1 MQQNRPKISIIS
13 PSKNTGR
20 FAKETIESI
29 LAQTF
34 KNWEHIVV
42 DGVSTDETLDILK
55 QYPHIRWI
63 SEKDSGPDEA
73 FKKGLAMAQGE
84 YIMMCCISDGYLDK
98 NWFKKCVETL
108 DSRREI
114 SLVWGIDQ
122 NMLEDGTLD
131 TIVYNSWLEN
141 PPPSGKDYLYYW
153 LKNGTLFHER
163 DLCVRKKVMDI
174 CFPPLD
180 LQSIGQE
187 CGHLKFGFNFN
198 RLGFLPQFISAVAAY
213 GRLHSNNAG
222 QKQAITGEAEKRLKE
237 YFHDIEEYKKK
248 LIKGD
253 LTHCYRDGDDK
264 LLPGTFDL
272 RKYLQLDKRN
282 KFKEIV
288 ELFIPPIFFRLT
300 NKISAKY
307 RSYQNLKKLKMSVS
321 ADL

>member
-1 MQQNRPKISIIS
+1 MSNRPKISIIS

-108 DSRREI
+108 DSRPEI

-131 TIVYNSWLEN
+131 TIVFNSWFEN
-141 PPPSGKDYLYYW
+141 PPPSGTDYIYYW
-153 LKNGTLFHER
+153 LKNATLFHER
-163 DLCVRKKVMDI
+163 NFCVRKNVLME
-174 CFPPLD
+174 CFPPLNP
-180 LQSIGQE
+180 QKIGQE
-187 CGHLKFGFNFN
+187 QGHLAFAYNFN
-198 RLGFLPQFISAVAAY
+198 RLGYLPQLITSLAAY
-213 GRLHSNNAG
+213 GRLHSNAAS
-222 QKQAITGEAEKRLKE
+222 QKQAITGETEKRGRE
-237 YFHDIEEYKKK
+237 YLRAVNEYREK
-248 LIKGD
+248 LIKNEMKH
-253 LTHCYRDGDDK
+253 TYRDGSGRI
-264 LLPGTFDL
+264 LPCEFDVK
-272 RKYLQLDKRN
+272 KYLQNDQEN
-282 KFKEIV
+282 KFKAIF
-288 ELFIPPIFFRLT
+288 LSFIPPILIWFK
-300 NKISAKY
+300 NKLVARYKVH
-307 RSYQNLKKLKMSVS
+307 QNMKELRKNR
-321 ADL
+321 